1 MTEYNPSDRVCV
13 VVFGSPI
20 ESLRSTPEDIP
31 YEELFFTVKNYID
44 DSDLDK
50 IERDISPNVY
60 ITFGDYTKFK
70 KLNSA
75 PFNIRKKWM
84 NFKDGE
90 DLTLVGQAVFE
101 RFRINCFE
109 PPSEYPLISAV
120 TCAYKSGSKIFR
132 LLDSLQEQSY
142 QNWEW
147 IIYDDS
153 DDNYE
158 TFDSL
163 VNLSKLDSRVKVFKG
178 HKNSGRIGQVKK
190 RAFSLASG
198 DYLCEIDHDDELTK
212 DCLLWLVNTF
222 IKYPDVGMAYTDCAE
237 YIEAT
242 GECVNYGDD
251 FAFGFGSYRTE
262 VYKNRKY
269 LVTNYPRI
277 NQHTIRHIVGV
288 ANHVR
293 CWRASTYRNLGGHNE
308 KLHVADDYE
317 LILRTFLN
325 SRIAHIPKF
334 GYIQYLNSDSS
345 NTTDRRRP
353 EIQRLVR
360 MIQEYYDKQ
369 IHDRLISLGLPDD
382 LWNPKTQSSER
393 YRKVADSFAHGC
405 IISDV

>member
-1 MTEYNPSDRVCV
+1 MTEYNPSDRICV
-13 VVFGSPI
+13 VVFGLEI
-20 ESLRSTPEDIP
+20 ENLRSTPEDVP
-31 YEELFFTVKNYID
+31 YEEVSFTVKNYTD

-70 KLNSA
+70 KLSSA
-75 PFNIRKKWM
+75 PFKIRKKWM
-84 NFKDGE
+84 NFKNGE
-90 DLTLVGQAVFE
+90 DLALVGQAVFE

-109 PPSEYPLISAV
+109 PPSQYPLISAV

-147 IIYDDS
+147 VIYDDS

-222 IKYPDVGMAYTDCAE
+222 SKYPDVGMAYTDCAE
-237 YIEAT
+237 YIEST
-242 GECVNYGDD
+242 GECVDYGND

-293 CWRASTYRNLGGHNE
+293 CWRASTYHNLGGHNE
-308 KLHVADDYE
+308 NLHVADDYE
-317 LILRTFLN
+317 LILRTFLH

-334 GYIQYLNSDSS
+334 GYIQYLNSDNS

-360 MIQEYYDKQ
+360 MIQEHYDKQ

-393 YRKVADSFAHGC
+393 YRTVPNSSSHGC

>member
-132 LLDSLQEQSY
+132 LLDSLQ
-142 QNWEW
+142 
-147 IIYDDS
+147 
-153 DDNYE
+153 
-158 TFDSL
+158 
-163 VNLSKLDSRVKVFKG
+163 
-178 HKNSGRIGQVKK
+178 
-190 RAFSLASG
+190 
-198 DYLCEIDHDDELTK
+198 
-212 DCLLWLVNTF
+212 
-222 IKYPDVGMAYTDCAE
+222 
-237 YIEAT
+237 
-242 GECVNYGDD
+242 
-251 FAFGFGSYRTE
+251 
-262 VYKNRKY
+262 
-269 LVTNYPRI
+269 
-277 NQHTIRHIVGV
+277 
-288 ANHVR
+288 
-293 CWRASTYRNLGGHNE
+293 
-308 KLHVADDYE
+308 
-317 LILRTFLN
+317 
-325 SRIAHIPKF
+325 
-334 GYIQYLNSDSS
+334 
-345 NTTDRRRP
+345 
-353 EIQRLVR
+353 
-360 MIQEYYDKQ
+360 
-369 IHDRLISLGLPDD
+369 
-382 LWNPKTQSSER
+382 
-393 YRKVADSFAHGC
+393 
-405 IISDV
+405 

>member
-1 MTEYNPSDRVCV
+1 MTEYNPSDRICV
-13 VVFGSPI
+13 VVFGLEI
-20 ESLRSTPEDIP
+20 ENLRSTPEDVP
-31 YEELFFTVKNYID
+31 YEEVSFTVKNYTD

-70 KLNSA
+70 KLSSA
-75 PFNIRKKWM
+75 PFKIRKKWM
-84 NFKDGE
+84 NFKTGE
-90 DLTLVGQAVFE
+90 DLALVGQAVFE

-109 PPSEYPLISAV
+109 PPSQYPLISAV

-147 IIYDDS
+147 VIYDDS

-222 IKYPDVGMAYTDCAE
+222 SKYPDVGMAYTDCAE
-237 YIEAT
+237 YIEST
-242 GECVNYGDD
+242 GECVDYGND

-293 CWRASTYRNLGGHNE
+293 CWRASTYHNLGGHNE
-308 KLHVADDYE
+308 NLHVADDYE
-317 LILRTFLN
+317 LILRTFLH

-334 GYIQYLNSDSS
+334 GYIQYLNSDNS

-360 MIQEYYDKQ
+360 MIQEHYDKQ

-382 LWNPKTQSSER
+382 LWNSKTQSSER
-393 YRKVADSFAHGC
+393 YRTVPNSSSHGC